1 MNVRSFEWRDLPT
14 LHRYRAQCLYLD
26 HARVLT
32 RGPIIAPTGAVLS
45 SLSSASG
52 IFTYLAAEQAG
63 DPSFL
68 IGQVMHDAGQGSA
81 SLTFLAP
88 ESLLSVP
95 LLAAIIET
103 MAVQIGERGGMR
115 ILAEVDSEHPLY
127 ESLRQV
133 GFGVYARQRFWVLQ
147 TSTTGQALPG
157 LRRAQEGADT
167 VAIRFLHANLVPGL
181 VQQVEAPPV
190 TRTQGLVLYKG
201 NELVVYVEIQYGA
214 SGIWAQPFVHPEAES
229 VAEPLIRMLQNLPD
243 RRSRPVYVCV
253 RSYQSWLEPIIEGLG
268 AVPGAPQA
276 VLVRHLSLAHRQPVA
291 NAMVVLNG
299 KTAEPTL
306 PIVR

>member
-63 DPSFL
+63 DQSFL
-68 IGQVMHDAGQGSA
+68 IGQVMHDTGQGSA

-115 ILAEVDSEHPLY
+115 ILAEVDSEHPSTRACARLVL
-127 ESLRQV
+127 EFMLAS
-133 GFGVYARQRFWVLQ
+133 GFGCFK
-147 TSTTGQALPG
+147 P
-157 LRRAQEGADT
+157 
-167 VAIRFLHANLVPGL
+167 P
-181 VQQVEAPPV
+181 PPV
-190 TRTQGLVLYKG
+190 RHYRACGVLRKG
-201 NELVVYVEIQYGA
+201 QIPL
-214 SGIWAQPFVHPEAES
+214 PFAFSMPTW
-229 VAEPLIRMLQNLPD
+229 
-243 RRSRPVYVCV
+243 C
-253 RSYQSWLEPIIEGLG
+253 LG
-268 AVPGAPQA
+268 WYNR
-276 VLVRHLSLAHRQPVA
+276 LRLHL
-291 NAMVVLNG
+291 
-299 KTAEPTL
+299 
-306 PIVR
+306 